1 MLLAA
6 SALFAQF
13 KNQASWTRG
22 NRNIK
27 NPLPPK
33 PIKVVLIGSEAQ
45 ELDNLK
51 KITCLVILFYRKLQ
65 VCENS
70 PKSTIFGIFN
80 ELLSIQNVNVARFAR
95 HVECDFFCDFSPL

>member
-33 PIKVVLIGSEAQ
+33 PIKVVPIGIELPK
-45 ELDNLK
+45 LDNLK
-51 KITCLVILFYRKLQ
+51 VAFKVANPFDKEKTSKIVEKKSKTICLRKSVIRGDWVRF
-65 VCENS
+65 
-70 PKSTIFGIFN
+70 
-80 ELLSIQNVNVARFAR
+80 LSKG
-95 HVECDFFCDFSPL
+95 